1 MASLNDWAFESDTK
15 EVNTEAFKIGDDA
28 EEEVSLEDQ
37 IQIEKDLSDTVEFI
51 KATEV
56 RVDDMFRIKEHIER
70 TGGMC
75 RAVAEEA
82 ALVLPDFN
90 KNRPLNSYTIYPT
103 GQHYKVAIEE
113 ISLGIASAIAAAIA
127 ALIALTIKIFDWVG
141 SGGSSGGGGGRSRGS
156 SKDDPKKAA
165 KGAEER
171 VERQSEELGIIL
183 TDLASESI
191 RDIGRLIKEIMN
203 SGIVAVIDDKDYR
216 FSSKNTKELEVIL
229 DSVRASKEVKFILSN
244 GDLGDLGYMILDQL
258 DGGDDTVTKFIKD
271 RFEAVV
277 RRLTDVDIKVALN
290 STKEVIKDRVNNG
303 VSKGLTIDDIA
314 DEITEAY
321 SNFELIYNTFDFT
334 EDLGRLKDTDKLSK
348 EMVETRKRKINL
360 DYIFK
365 RQDEFFNL
373 LKTSHERIKDT
384 ELIIIDNAEVLLEAL
399 KEASKDLEEFVDAK
413 RKLQEDEKVTTAVD
427 RAISVLRLIITK
439 SENYNKTYL
448 TLLTSTERWLAAA
461 FDCMSLI
468 KDTAEVVM
476 KVMRKYK
483 NNNANLTDYD
493 DKLEE
498 LSNVVK
504 ELNKSIE
511 DRGSNVLKLRFR

>member
-15 EVNTEAFKIGDDA
+15 EANTEAFKIGDEA

-37 IQIEKDLSDTVEFI
+37 IQIEKDLNDTVEFI

-56 RVDDMFRIKEHIER
+56 RIDDMFRIKEHIER

-75 RAVAEEA
+75 KAVAEEA

-90 KNRPLNSYTIYPT
+90 KNRPLNSYTSYPT

-113 ISLGIASAIAAAIA
+113 ISLGIASAIAAAVA

-141 SGGSSGGGGGRSRGS
+141 SGGSSGGGGGRGRGS
-156 SKDDPKKAA
+156 SKGDSKKAA

-171 VERQSEELGIIL
+171 VEQQSEELGIIL

-191 RDIGRLIKEIMN
+191 RDIGRLINEIM
-203 SGIVAVIDDKDYR
+203 SYGIVAVIDDKNYR
-216 FSSKNTKELEVIL
+216 FNSKNTKELEVIL

-258 DGGDDTVTKFIKD
+258 DGGSDTVTKFIKD
-271 RFEAVV
+271 KFETVV
-277 RRLTDVDIKVALN
+277 NRLTGIDIKDALN
-290 STKEVIKDRVNNG
+290 KAKETIKNNVNIGISNNRTTTKVI
-303 VSKGLTIDDIA
+303 
-314 DEITEAY
+314 DEITETY
-321 SNFELIYNTFDFT
+321 NNFELVYKAFDFT
-334 EDLGRLKDTDKLSK
+334 EDIRQVEDADGVSKGMTDS
-348 EMVETRKRKINL
+348 RKRKINL

-365 RQDEFFNL
+365 RQDDFFDL
-373 LKTSHERIKDT
+373 LKSSHERIKDT
-384 ELIIIDNAEVLLEAL
+384 ELIIIDNTKGLLEAL
-399 KEASKDLEEFVDAK
+399 EEASKDLEEFVDAK

-427 RAISVLRLIITK
+427 RAIGVLRLITSK
-439 SENYNKTYL
+439 STEYEKANLK
-448 TLLTSTERWLAAA
+448 LLTIAEHWLAAA
-461 FDCMSLI
+461 FDCMNLI

-483 NNNANLTDYD
+483 DNNANLTDYD